1 MGAAAVIELLAA
13 QNAVSFPVLNAL
25 IIVPIAGAL
34 VVVLLPNSRP
44 ELMRPIGAIFASIAG
59 ALALYVMT
67 QFSVHDPGF
76 QFQSIQS
83 WIPSL
88 GINWH
93 VGVDGISLWLVVL
106 TGLITPIVLVAVD
119 PHHDPKP
126 YTAWLLLLQAG
137 SFGAFLALDL
147 FLFFVM
153 FEIVLVPMY
162 MLIGGWGYDD
172 RRYAATKFF
181 LYTMAGSA
189 LMLVAIVSVATLSSG
204 SQDITFNVIE
214 LAQRQALST
223 NTARLCFLAFV
234 LAFVIKVPVV
244 PVHTWLPDAHTQA
257 PTAGSVVLAAV
268 MLKLG
273 TYGLLRFGLYLF
285 PEASV
290 WAAPTLATLGVI
302 GVVYGAIVA
311 TMQKDL
317 KRLVAYSSVAHMGF
331 IVLGIFAFTTQSLEG
346 GVLQMINHGLSTG
359 ALFLL
364 VGMLYERRK
373 TRAIA
378 ELSGIQSAAPIFA
391 GFFTVAM
398 LSSIGVPGL
407 NGFVGEFLILIGSY
421 ETRRWW
427 TVIAATGVILAALY
441 LLWAYQR
448 VFHGEPTADDEKT
461 ADLSLKEGLVLAP
474 FLAGIV
480 FLGIYPKPLL
490 ERIEPAVNNLISHL
504 EHHSDYVQPDLG
516 DPVVVEGDHGSK
528 DGH

>member
-1 MGAAAVIELLAA
+1 VIELLVA
-13 QNAVSFPVLNAL
+13 QNSASFPVLNAL
-25 IIVPIAGAL
+25 IIVPIAGAMA
-34 VVVLLPNSRP
+34 VVLLPNSRP
-44 ELMRPIGAIFASIAG
+44 ELIRPIGAIFASIAG
-59 ALALYVMT
+59 VLSLYVMV
-67 QFSVHDPGF
+67 QFSVNDPGF

-147 FLFFVM
+147 FLFFLM

-204 SQDITFNVIE
+204 NQDITFNVIE

-346 GVLQMINHGLSTG
+346 GVLQMVNHGLSTG

-373 TRAIA
+373 TRAIS

-391 GFFTVAM
+391 GVFTVAM

-407 NGFVGEFLILIGSY
+407 NGFVGEFLVLIGSY

-461 ADLSLKEGLVLAP
+461 ADLTLKEGLVLAP

-504 EHHSDYVQPDLG
+504 EYHSDYVQPDLG

-528 DGH
+528 DDH